1 MNITLRVPG
10 ATVRDFCK
18 MQVHRVNIAG
28 RQDKSR
34 ALAQG
39 RADRFKDVGR
49 CGSLIMC
56 CRWTCSALCPPTRH
70 LVFLTH
76 AGLVL
81 KPDFYCGA
89 LREAC
94 TSFCQFG
101 CTPPLFKRPQR
112 LCVLSMVARPRY
124 QLDITVLV
132 QHPIHGRFV
141 KRDCEFLI
149 EPLCQVDQPPAT
161 TPWISGIGPLS
172 TIALSASRWASMSL
186 GRLPVALPLISP

>member
-1 MNITLRVPG
+1 MWFVDHVLPMDV
-10 ATVRDFCK
+10 F
-18 MQVHRVNIAG
+18 
-28 RQDKSR
+28 R
-34 ALAQG
+34 ALPTDASSCFSDPRG
-39 RADRFKDVGR
+39 PRPETRFLLR
-49 CGSLIMC
+49 CLAGGM
-56 CRWTCSALCPPTRH
+56 H
-70 LVFLTH
+70 EFLPVWLH
-76 AGLVL
+76 
-81 KPDFYCGA
+81 
-89 LREAC
+89 
-94 TSFCQFG
+94 
-101 CTPPLFKRPQR
+101 PPLFKRPQR